1 MNMKKKHDKRR
12 ILANIMTLIF
22 LCVFLFSLYKVVG
35 ILKEYREIDE
45 LYDQTSENYLT
56 EAEDEPNKITPD
68 VDLESL
74 REINTDVIGWIYIP
88 DTDISFPLLQGKSN
102 KQYLY
107 QSYKKE
113 YLTAGSIYL
122 DYRCNADLEDKN
134 TVIYGHNMHNG
145 SMFGSLKKYK
155 NEEYR
160 DKHPYIYL
168 MKTDGSW
175 NKYEAVAYY
184 QAAVDGPTYVLP
196 LREPESDSGES
207 GDKDNEIK
215 TSSSTA
221 EDFNTL
227 IDTIKS
233 SSVYETEADINEAD
247 KLITLSTCT
256 QDSRNDVR
264 MILAAKLVETIK

>member
-1 MNMKKKHDKRR
+1 MNSKKKHEKGKLLTR
-12 ILANIMTLIF
+12 IMIIVLLG
-22 LCVFLFSLYKVVG
+22 VFLFSLYKVAC
-35 ILKEYREIDE
+35 ILREYHNIDKLNE
-45 LYDQTSENYLT
+45 ETNT
-56 EAEDEPNKITPD
+56 EFVAKNEEEEDGAPIE
-68 VDLESL
+68 VDLEKL
-74 REINTDVIGWIYIP
+74 KDINSDVIGWIYIP
-88 DTDISFPLLQGKSN
+88 DTDISFPVLQGKSN

-113 YLTAGSIYL
+113 YLTAGSIFI
-122 DYRCNADLEDKN
+122 DYRCNADFADRN

-155 NEEYR
+155 DEEYKDEHR
-160 DKHPYIYL
+160 DIYI
-168 MKTDGSW
+168 MKADEEW
-175 NKYEAVAYY
+175 NRYEVVAYY
-184 QAAVDGPTYVLP
+184 QATVEGPTYVLP
-196 LREPESDSGES
+196 LREAEKGSEESS
-207 GDKDNEIK
+207 DKAGKIK

-233 SSVYETEADINEAD
+233 SSVYETEADIDEED

-264 MILAAKLVETIK
+264 MILAAKLIETNK